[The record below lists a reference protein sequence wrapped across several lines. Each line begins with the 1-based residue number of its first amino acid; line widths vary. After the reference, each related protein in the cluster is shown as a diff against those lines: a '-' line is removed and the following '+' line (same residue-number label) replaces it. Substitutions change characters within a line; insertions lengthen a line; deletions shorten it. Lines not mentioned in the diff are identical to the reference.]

1 MDSKGQKRKRSDN
14 PFDGAQVP
22 YYDDQQVPTN
32 MMQQM

>member
-22 YYDDQQVPTN
+22 YYDEQQMPN